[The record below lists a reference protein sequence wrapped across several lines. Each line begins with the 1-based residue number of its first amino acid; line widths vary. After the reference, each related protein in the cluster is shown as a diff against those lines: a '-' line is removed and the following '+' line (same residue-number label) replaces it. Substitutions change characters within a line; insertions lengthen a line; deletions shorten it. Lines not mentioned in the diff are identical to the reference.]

1 MVMSE
6 SSTDFLE
13 DLELFMAHDEEGA
26 LGICARSG
34 VSPARLVD
42 LLSGRRVARAD
53 ELHRLREAWHAQW
66 MSSTAGEAAAHEQ
79 GVGARLVPV
88 RLSALEWRR
97 VVTQCL
103 GGDDAEGAA
112 VADVE
117 GFLRGCMRVVM
128 NELQGM
134 SAEER
139 RLFCSRVR
147 GMSCGDARWP
157 EGEGWVQLPP
167 ELLQQ
172 VREKAADSWYS
183 ELEGD
188 EPVAELVERA
198 LVEWC
203 EDV

>member
-1 MVMSE
+1 MSE
-6 SSTDFLE
+6 TQEEFLE
-13 DLELFMAHDEEGA
+13 DLELFVLHDEEGA
-26 LGICARSG
+26 LGVCARAG
-34 VSPARLVD
+34 VSPTRLVD
-42 LLSGRRVARAD
+42 LLSGRRKARAD
-53 ELHRLREAWHAQW
+53 ELHRLREAWQVQW
-66 MSSTAGEAAAHEQ
+66 MRAQ
-79 GVGARLVPV
+79 GAERAKDEFKHLVPV

-112 VADVE
+112 AADVE
-117 GFLRGCMRVVM
+117 GFMRGCLLVVM

-147 GMSCGDARWP
+147 GMCCENERWP

-167 ELLQQ
+167 TLLQE
-172 VREKAADSWYS
+172 VRERAADCWAD
-183 ELEGD
+183 ELAGD

-198 LVEWC
+198 LGEWC
-203 EDV
+203 EEAGE